1 MFVAGW
7 LQAGCRLVAGW
18 LQAGCS
24 AGAGREAC
32 LLALALHDGEA
43 GGRLHE
49 RREHA
54 GRVLVREVL
63 REALEGAA
71 VGHRALDGQLEL
83 GPAQGAA

>member
-1 MFVAGW
+1 MAARGQGAGRG
-7 LQAGCRLVAGW
+7 ARGVRRE
-18 LQAGCS
+18 
-24 AGAGREAC
+24 AGREAC

-49 RREHA
+49 RGEHA

-63 REALEGAA
+63 RETLEGAA
-71 VGHRALDGQLEL
+71 VWHRALDGQLEL